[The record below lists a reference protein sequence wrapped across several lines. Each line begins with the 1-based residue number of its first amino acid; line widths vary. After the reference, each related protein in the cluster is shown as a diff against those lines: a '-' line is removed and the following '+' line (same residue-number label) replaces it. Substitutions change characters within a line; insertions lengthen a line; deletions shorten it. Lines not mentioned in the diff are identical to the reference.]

1 MISKKI
7 LSIIVGIVIVG
18 AGAGTYFVLSNQ
30 GYVNPGIQITSV
42 TSTSNDMMNGSS
54 DMPGFTAHVD
64 SSKTAEYEVITNG
77 SIIFS
82 GTVTGNQTI
91 QFPST
96 FTQAIELCDILS
108 VPGLH
113 TLTFKVVYNSYST
126 SKTVHLYTFPPVSFS
141 CQHSYIDTGVS
152 DTITASTSADNMTLS
167 APGISHT
174 GSSMTITPSSPGN
187 VTINYS
193 LSHGSYHF
201 SGQAAQVQ
209 VYSPP
214 TAISISASNVTND
227 SCTFAP
233 YTCFDINMLSAGGDT
248 HNTGLTYYLYINDTC
263 YVNMSLSSHSESY
276 PISENGSGPFTAYFI
291 VKDNYYSSTS
301 NTITINS

>member
-1 MISKKI
+1 MNKKI
-7 LSIIVGIVIVG
+7 LSIIIAVVIVG
-18 AGAGTYFVLSNQ
+18 AGAGTYFVLSGQ
-30 GYVNPGIQITSV
+30 GYVNPGIQVSSV
-42 TSTSNDMMNGSS
+42 TSSSNTMMNGSS
-54 DMPGFTAHVD
+54 DMPTFTAHVD
-64 SSKTAEYEVITNG
+64 SSKTAEYQVITNG

-91 QFPST
+91 QFPGT

-113 TLTFKVVYNSYST
+113 TLTFKVVYNSFST
-126 SKTVHLYTFPPVSFS
+126 SKTVQLYTFPPVSFS
-141 CQHSYIDTGVS
+141 CQHTHIDTGVS
-152 DTITASTSADNMTLS
+152 DKITASTSADNMTLS

-174 GSSMTITPSSPGN
+174 GSSLTISPSSPGN

-193 LSHGSYHF
+193 LSHGPYHF
-201 SGQAAQVQ
+201 SGQAGQVQ

-214 TAISISASNVTND
+214 AAISISASNVTND

-233 YTCFDINMLSAGGDT
+233 YTCFDINMHSSGGDT
-248 HNTGLTYYLYINDTC
+248 HNIGLTYYLYINGSC
-263 YVNMSLSSHSESY
+263 YMSVASSSHSYSY
-276 PISENGSGPFTAYFI
+276 SVTENGSGPFTAYFI

>member
-7 LSIIVGIVIVG
+7 LSIIIGIVIIG

-30 GYVNPGIQITSV
+30 GYVNPGIQVSSV
-42 TSTSNDMMNGSS
+42 SSSSNTMMNGSS
-54 DMPGFTAHVD
+54 DMPTFTAHVD

-113 TLTFKVVYNSYST
+113 NLTFKVVYNSYST
-126 SKTVHLYTFPPVSFS
+126 SKTVQLYTFPPVSFS

-193 LSHGSYHF
+193 MSHGSYHF

-214 TAISISASNVTND
+214 AAISISASNVSYN
-227 SCTFAP
+227 SCIIPCTS
-233 YTCFDINMLSAGGDT
+233 FDINMHSSGGDT
-248 HNTGLTYYLYINDTC
+248 HNTGLTYYLYVNETC
-263 YVNMSLSSHSESY
+263 YMPIYSSSHSESY
-276 PISENGSGPFTAYFI
+276 LVSENGSGPFTAYFI

-301 NTITINS
+301 NTIIVDS